1 MIKIK
6 KRKILLLPG
15 DGIGPEVM
23 AEVEKIIK
31 WFNSKKSLDFEI
43 DKDLVGGAAYDKHG
57 SPITDEAFYKAQ
69 ESAAVILGAVGGPK
83 WDNLDFSKK
92 PERALLKLRKE
103 LKLFANLR
111 PAICFKQL
119 VDASSLKPELVSD
132 LDLLFVREL
141 TGGIYFGEPRGIKP
155 IDNGERKGI
164 NTHIYTSSEI
174 QRVARVAFDL
184 ARKRNNKV
192 TSCEKSNVM
201 EAGQLWKE
209 EVQSIHEKE
218 YSDVELNHMLADNCA
233 MQLVRNPKQF
243 DVIVTD
249 NLFGDMLSDEAAMLT
264 GSLGL
269 LPSASLGAKDKNGN
283 MRSLYEPVHGSA
295 PDIAGQGI
303 ANPIATI
310 LSFAMALRY
319 SLDLD
324 KEADSLEKAVQD
336 VLDEGLRT
344 RDIISKGMKEVSTS
358 VMGDA
363 IISKLQ

>member
-1 MIKIK
+1 MIKVK
-6 KRKILLLPG
+6 KRKILLLAG
-15 DGIGPEVM
+15 DGVGPEVIN
-23 AEVEKIIK
+23 ETKKIIT
-31 WFNSKKSLDFEI
+31 WFNSNKSLDFEI
-43 DKDLVGGAAYDKHG
+43 DEDLAGGTSYDKHG
-57 SPITDEAFYKAQ
+57 VPITDEVFYKAL
-69 ESAAVILGAVGGPK
+69 ESEVVMLGAVGGPK
-83 WDNLDFSKK
+83 WDNLEFSKK

-119 VDASSLKPELVSD
+119 VDASTLKPEIVSG
-132 LDLLFVREL
+132 LDIMIVREL

-164 NTHIYTSSEI
+164 NTHTYTSSEI
-174 QRVARVAFDL
+174 IRVARVAFDL
-184 ARKRNNKV
+184 AKKRSNKV

-209 EVQSIHEKE
+209 EVQALHDKE
-218 YSDVELNHMLADNCA
+218 YKEIELNHMLADNCA
-233 MQLVRNPKQF
+233 MQLLRNPKQF

-249 NLFGDMLSDEAAMLT
+249 NLFGDMLSDQASMLT

-269 LPSASLGAKDKNGN
+269 LPSASLGAKNKDGE
-283 MRSLYEPVHGSA
+283 MRAMYEPIHGSA
-295 PDIAGQGI
+295 PDIAGKGI

-324 KEADSLEKAVQD
+324 KEADNLEKAVQD
-336 VLDEGLRT
+336 VLNDGLRT
-344 RDIISKGMKEVSTS
+344 KDIISKGKKEVSTS
-358 VMGDA
+358 QMGDA